1 MDVGEMRDA
10 ESLIKGRRQQ
20 HLTTVTV
27 DILLDVK
34 V

>member
-10 ESLIKGRRQQ
+10 ESLIKGRRQK
-20 HLTTVTV
+20 HLDTVAV

>member
-1 MDVGEMRDA
+1 MRDA

-20 HLTTVTV
+20 HLITVTV
-27 DILLDVK
+27 DVLLDVK

>member
-1 MDVGEMRDA
+1 MRDA
-10 ESLIKGRRQQ
+10 ESLIKGRCQQ

-27 DILLDVK
+27 DILLDIK